1 MSHRIKL
8 VTAYTEIL
16 DHPRTAEQYAELG
29 GKLCAVNAPLNCF
42 LISLKCCWLYQ
53 YLRFAKRIPTH
64 AVADNP
70 KKNTLA
76 YHIVQHQKVDT
87 MAMAAIEDR
96 KTDVFAWIDFGIFSI
111 PGMTADVIEDFAD
124 RAANE
129 KGISIP
135 GCWPRSD
142 EIPRD
147 DVCWRFCGGTIV
159 CHRDYLF
166 DLDKE
171 IKDEVVDYLRL
182 CGHVT
187 FEVNTWA
194 RVEQKSNLPIG
205 WYPADHN
212 ASMFTGYPQTKWT
225 Q

>member
-1 MSHRIKL
+1 MTFRIKII
-8 VTAYTEIL
+8 TGYTQIPG
-16 DHPRTAEQYAELG
+16 HPRTPEEYAELG
-29 GKLCAVNAPLNCF
+29 KKLRAVNAPLDCY
-42 LISLKCCWLYQ
+42 LIDLRCCWLYQ
-53 YLRFAKRIPTH
+53 LFQFAKQTPTH

-87 MAMAAIEDR
+87 MALAAEEDK
-96 KTDVFAWIDFGIFSI
+96 KTEVFVWIDFGIFSI
-111 PGMTADVIEDFAD
+111 PGMTAEIVEDFLD

-135 GCWPRSD
+135 GIWPRSD
-142 EIPRD
+142 PISHNE
-147 DVCWRFCGGTIV
+147 VCWRFCGGIVV
-159 CHRDYLF
+159 CHRNYLF
-166 DLDKE
+166 DLDDA
-171 IKDEVVDYLRL
+171 IKDEVLAYLVK
-182 CGHVT
+182 HNHIT

-194 RVEQKSNLPIG
+194 RVEQNGNLPIA

-212 ASMFTGYPQTKWT
+212 ASMFIGYPQTRWR